1 MWVREDERVNCKEE
15 KKKHKNHKKYKTQ
28 KHHKKKYSFQNKQI
42 KTKKRVAKAL
52 FLNFNFNVYVF
63 S

>member
-1 MWVREDERVNCKEE
+1 VREDERVNCKEE

-42 KTKKRVAKAL
+42 KTKKRVAKAS
-52 FLNFNFNVYVF
+52 F
-63 S
+63 